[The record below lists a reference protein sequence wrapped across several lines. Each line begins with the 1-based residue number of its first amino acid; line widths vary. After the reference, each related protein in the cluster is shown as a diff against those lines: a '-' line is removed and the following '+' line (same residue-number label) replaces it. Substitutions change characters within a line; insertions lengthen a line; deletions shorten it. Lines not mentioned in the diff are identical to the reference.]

1 MSRFRDF
8 RIFSG
13 SSNPPLAKAIAG
25 ELGAELGG
33 MEARTFADGE
43 RRVQYERTIRGVDTF
58 LVQSTSTPVNDHL
71 MELLLMIDSARRAS
85 AGRITAVIP
94 YLGYSRQDRKDR
106 PRVPI
111 SAKLV
116 ANLLEEA
123 GADRV
128 LTMHLH
134 ADQIQGF
141 YDIPVDHL
149 YSTPLVVDHLESEYD
164 DNNSVIVAPD
174 AGAADRSRH
183 LASRVGFDLAIIDKR
198 RPEPNMAEVAHIIG
212 DVENRNAIIL
222 DDMIDTAGTLTGAAE
237 AIRDAGAN
245 TVRAIATHPLFSDPA
260 LDRIEES
267 PLEDVIV
274 CDTIELSSRAER
286 SERISVLETSE
297 IIANGIECIHREK
310 SIQKLF
316 V

>member
-8 RIFSG
+8 RICTG
-13 SSNPPLAKAIAG
+13 SSNPALAEDIAD
-25 ELGAELGG
+25 ELSTDLSGLECK
-33 MEARTFADGE
+33 TFADGE
-43 RRVQYERTIRGVDTF
+43 RRVQYENTVRGVDLF
-58 LVQSTSTPVNDHL
+58 LVQSTSRPVNDHL

-85 AGRITAVIP
+85 AARITAVVP

-149 YSTPLVVDHLESEYD
+149 YSTPLVVNYLDNNYQE
-164 DNNSVIVAPD
+164 NNSVIVAPD
-174 AGAADRSRH
+174 AGAADRSRA
-183 LASRVGFDLAIIDKR
+183 LARRVGFDMAIVDKR
-198 RPEPNMAEVAHIIG
+198 RPEPNRSEVANIIG
-212 DVENRNAIIL
+212 EVDGRNAIIL
-222 DDMIDTAGTLTGAAE
+222 DDMIDTAGTLTGAAR
-237 AIRDAGAN
+237 AIFDEGAESV
-245 TVRAIATHPLFSDPA
+245 TAIATHPIFSEPA
-260 LDRIEES
+260 LERIKDS

-274 CDTIELSSRAER
+274 CDTIKLSEKAQNCEKITVLSTANLLSQAIQCVHEER
-286 SERISVLETSE
+286 S
-297 IIANGIECIHREK
+297 
-310 SIQKLF
+310 IQELF

>member
-8 RIFSG
+8 RICSG
-13 SSNPPLAKAIAG
+13 SSNPDLAQDVAD
-25 ELGAELGG
+25 ELAADLSDIER
-33 MEARTFADGE
+33 RTFSDGE
-43 RRVQYERTIRGVDTF
+43 RRIQYQQTVRGVDLF
-58 LVQSTSTPVNDHL
+58 LVQSVAPPVNDHL
-71 MELLLMIDSARRAS
+71 MELLLMIDSAKRAS
-85 AGRITAVIP
+85 AGRVTAVIP

-141 YDIPVDHL
+141 YDVPVDHL
-149 YSTPLVVDHLESEYD
+149 YSTPLVVDYLNNNYGE
-164 DNNSVIVAPD
+164 NNSVIVAPD

-183 LASRVGFDLAIIDKR
+183 LAHRVGFDMAIVDKR
-198 RPEPNMAEVAHIIG
+198 RPEPNKSEVAHIIG
-212 DVENRNAIIL
+212 DVDGRNAIIL
-222 DDMIDTAGTLTGAAE
+222 DDMIDTAGTLTGAAQ
-237 AIRDAGAN
+237 AIKDEGAQSV
-245 TVRAIATHPLFSDPA
+245 TAIATHPIFSEPA
-260 LDRIEES
+260 IDRIEDS

-274 CDTIELSSRAER
+274 CDTIELSEKAQNCEKITVLSTAKLLSEAITCIHEER
-286 SERISVLETSE
+286 S
-297 IIANGIECIHREK
+297 
-310 SIQKLF
+310 IQELF
-316 V
+316 D

>member
-1 MSRFRDF
+1 MSRFRDI
-8 RIFSG
+8 RICAG
-13 SSNPPLAKAIAG
+13 SSIPSLTRAVADD
-25 ELGAELGG
+25 LGTGLGG
-33 MEARTFADGE
+33 LECKTFSDGE
-43 RRVQYERTIRGVDTF
+43 RRVQYEQTVRGVDLF
-58 LVQSTSTPVNDHL
+58 LFQSTSTPVNDHL

-85 AGRITAVIP
+85 AARITAVIP

-116 ANLLEEA
+116 ANLIEEA

-149 YSTPLVVDHLESEYD
+149 YSTPLVVNYLNENYD
-164 DNNSVIVAPD
+164 DENSVVVAPD
-174 AGAADRSRH
+174 AGAADRSRA
-183 LASRVGFDLAIIDKR
+183 LARRVDFDLAIIDKR
-198 RPEPNMAEVAHIIG
+198 RPEPNRSKVANIIG
-212 DVENRNAIIL
+212 DVEGRNAIIL

-237 AIRDAGAN
+237 AIDQEGAKS
-245 TVRAIATHPLFSDPA
+245 VRAVATHPLFSEPA
-260 LDRIEES
+260 IERIEDS
-267 PLEDVIV
+267 PLEDVTV
-274 CDTIELSSRAER
+274 CDTISLSDKASKSDKINVLSTAEL
-286 SERISVLETSE
+286 ISDA
-297 IIANGIECIHREK
+297 IRCIHEEQ
-310 SIQKLF
+310 SIQELF